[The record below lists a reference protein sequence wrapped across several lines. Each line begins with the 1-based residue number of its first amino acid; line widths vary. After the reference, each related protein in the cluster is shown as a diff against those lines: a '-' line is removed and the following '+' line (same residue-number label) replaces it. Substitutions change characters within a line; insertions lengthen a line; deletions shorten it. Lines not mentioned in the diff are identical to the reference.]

1 MGYVE
6 NNLMPNE
13 ELWLKAK
20 IHWIVYLKG
29 FFFVLLGLVVLSYDI
44 NTSGFLD
51 NTNALTTV
59 KMAVA
64 LILVLTG
71 LFFLIKA
78 FIFAKTTELA
88 ITSKRVIA
96 KFGLIRRDTIELNH
110 AQVESL
116 MVEQGIID
124 RILNAGTIILQGTGG
139 SKTPIPLIKQPLE
152 FRREYFKVIEENK

>member
-13 ELWLKAK
+13 ELLMKAQ
-20 IHWIVYLKG
+20 IHWIVYIKG
-29 FFFVLLGLVVLSYDI
+29 LFFILLGLIILLYDI
-44 NTSGFLD
+44 SVSTFLD
-51 NTNALTTV
+51 NTTALLTI
-59 KMAVA
+59 KMVLVSA
-64 LILVLTG
+64 LVLVG

-116 MVEQGIID
+116 IVEQGIID
-124 RILNAGTIILQGTGG
+124 RVLNAGTIILQGTGG
-139 SKTPIPLIKQPLE
+139 SKTPIPRIKKPLE
-152 FRREYFKVIEENK
+152 FRKEYFRVIEESK